1 MAASSG
7 FYRVMPLL
15 EGQGCI
21 AGPRANWVGIY
32 WAAPTLLYSLSFGL
46 ALNRSIQSL
55 QVKPLSPWKL
65 MLRDGL
71 NLYGAIWIVNMVN
84 MLFWFI
90 VKPTD
95 DRDTIKTTVT
105 SMAAVLTTT
114 MTLRIILSVRGSLA
128 QGGNYAGSTVNSSN
142 RATTHNL
149 SGAGAAGTGVG
160 ARGGPSTHA
169 TSAAGP
175 QSFGPTASSFQP
187 GGQDR
192 STNVISINAGPGG
205 LNTTRAGHPYTLEEM
220 RTKAEWAGDASDIDG
235 KSSVADGK
243 EGVYGLTDREQQDE
257 SIARGAYG
265 GLPGV
270 KVTIDREVDYHRR

>member
-1 MAASSG
+1 MAASSA

-21 AGPRANWVGIY
+21 AGPQANWVGIY
-32 WAAPTLLYSLSFGL
+32 WAAPTLLYTLTFGL

-71 NLYGAIWIVNMVN
+71 NLYGAIWLVNMVN

-90 VKPTD
+90 VRPTD
-95 DRDTIKTTVT
+95 DKDTIKTTVT

-142 RATTHNL
+142 RGTTHNL
-149 SGAGAAGTGVG
+149 SGGGAAGTGVG
-160 ARGGPSTHA
+160 ARGVVSAHA
-169 TSAAGP
+169 VSGAGP

-187 GGQDR
+187 GQDR

-205 LNTTRAGHPYTLEEM
+205 LNTTRAGQPYTLDEM
-220 RTKAEWAGDASDIDG
+220 RTKPDREWVDSSDIDG
-235 KSSVADGK
+235 KSSLAEGK
-243 EGVYGLTDREQQDE
+243 EGVYGLTGREQQDE
-257 SIARGAYG
+257 SIARGGY
-265 GLPGV
+265 GV
-270 KVTIDREVDYHRR
+270 KVTIDRETDYHGR

>member
-1 MAASSG
+1 MAACCA

-21 AGPRANWVGIY
+21 AGPQANWVGIY
-32 WAAPTLLYSLSFGL
+32 WAAPTLLYTLTFAL

-90 VKPTD
+90 VQPTD
-95 DRDTIKTTVT
+95 DKDSIKTTVT

-128 QGGNYAGSTVNSSN
+128 QGGNYAGSSVNSSN
-142 RATTHNL
+142 RGTTHNL
-149 SGAGAAGTGVG
+149 SGGAAGTGVG
-160 ARGGPSTHA
+160 ARGVPSA
-169 TSAAGP
+169 QAASQGVPP

-187 GGQDR
+187 GQDR
-192 STNVISINAGPGG
+192 SANVISINAGPGG
-205 LNTTRAGHPYTLEEM
+205 LNTTRAGQPYTLDEI
-220 RTKAEWAGDASDIDG
+220 RSKADREWVDSSDIDG
-235 KSSVADGK
+235 KSSLAEGK
-243 EGVYGLTDREQQDE
+243 EGAYGLTGREQQDE
-257 SIARGAYG
+257 SIARGGY
-265 GLPGV
+265 GV

>member
-1 MAASSG
+1 MAACSA

-21 AGPRANWVGIY
+21 AGPQANWVGIY
-32 WAAPTLLYSLSFGL
+32 WAAPTLLYTLTFAL

-71 NLYGAIWIVNMVN
+71 NLYGSIWIVNMVN

-90 VKPTD
+90 VQPTD
-95 DRDTIKTTVT
+95 DKDTIKTTVT

-128 QGGNYAGSTVNSSN
+128 QGGTYAGSTVNSSN
-142 RATTHNL
+142 RGTTHNL
-149 SGAGAAGTGVG
+149 SGGAAGTGVG
-160 ARGGPSTHA
+160 ARGGPSA
-169 TSAAGP
+169 QAASQGAP

-187 GGQDR
+187 GQDR
-192 STNVISINAGPGG
+192 STNVININAGPGG
-205 LNTTRAGHPYTLEEM
+205 LNTTRAGQPYTIDEM
-220 RTKAEWAGDASDIDG
+220 RSKPDREWVDSSDIDG
-235 KSSVADGK
+235 KSSLAEGK
-243 EGVYGLTDREQQDE
+243 EGAYGLTGREPQDE
-257 SIARGAYG
+257 SIARGGY
-265 GLPGV
+265 GV

>member
-1 MAASSG
+1 MAACCA

-21 AGPRANWVGIY
+21 AGPQSNWVGIY
-32 WAAPTLLYSLSFGL
+32 WAAPTILYTLTFAL

-71 NLYGAIWIVNMVN
+71 NLYGSIWIVNMVN

-90 VKPTD
+90 VQPTD
-95 DRDTIKTTVT
+95 EKDTIKTTVT

-142 RATTHNL
+142 RGTTHNL
-149 SGAGAAGTGVG
+149 SGGAAGTGVG
-160 ARGGPSTHA
+160 ARGGPSTQ
-169 TSAAGP
+169 AASQGVP
-175 QSFGPTASSFQP
+175 QSFGPTASGFQP
-187 GGQDR
+187 GQDR
-192 STNVISINAGPGG
+192 SANVISINAGPGG
-205 LNTTRAGHPYTLEEM
+205 LNTTRAGQPYTLDEM
-220 RTKAEWAGDASDIDG
+220 RSKADRDWVDSSDIDG
-235 KSSVADGK
+235 KSSVAEGK
-243 EGVYGLTDREQQDE
+243 EGAYGLTGREQQDE
-257 SIARGAYG
+257 SIARGGY
-265 GLPGV
+265 GV
-270 KVTIDREVDYHRR
+270 KVTIDREVDYHGR

>member
-1 MAASSG
+1 MAACCA
-7 FYRVMPLL
+7 FYRVIPLL

-21 AGPRANWVGIY
+21 AGPQANWVGIY
-32 WAAPTLLYSLSFGL
+32 WAAPTLLYSLTFGL
-46 ALNRSIQSL
+46 ALRRSIQSL
-55 QVKPLSPWKL
+55 EVKPLSPWKL

-71 NLYGAIWIVNMVN
+71 NLYGAIWLVNMVN

-90 VKPTD
+90 IQPTD
-95 DRDTIKTTVT
+95 DKDSIKTTVT

-128 QGGNYAGSTVNSSN
+128 QGGVYAGSTVNSSN
-142 RATTHNL
+142 RGTTHNL
-149 SGAGAAGTGVG
+149 SGGGPAGTGIG
-160 ARGGPSTHA
+160 ARGGASAHA
-169 TSAAGP
+169 ASGIHGAGA

-187 GGQDR
+187 GQDR

-205 LNTTRAGHPYTLEEM
+205 LSTTRAGQPYTK
-220 RTKAEWAGDASDIDG
+220 TEWVDSSDIDG

-243 EGVYGLTDREQQDE
+243 EGAYGLTGREQQDD
-257 SIARGAYG
+257 SAARGGYG

-270 KVTIDREVDYHRR
+270 KVTIDREVDYHGR